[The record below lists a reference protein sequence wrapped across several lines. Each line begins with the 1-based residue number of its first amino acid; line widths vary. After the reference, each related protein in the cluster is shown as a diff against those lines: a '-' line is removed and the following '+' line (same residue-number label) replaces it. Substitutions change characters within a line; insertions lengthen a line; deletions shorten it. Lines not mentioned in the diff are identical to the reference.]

1 MPPQLR
7 GKKHFMNL
15 FHSENCKFWDF
26 CCFVEKAVCD
36 RELEETKEELRK
48 TKEELLLVKKKASR
62 ENGTFKKGKKYGAK
76 PAKRVHV

>member
-1 MPPQLR
+1 
-7 GKKHFMNL
+7 MNL

-36 RELEETKEELRK
+36 HELEETKEELRK